1 MLKSG
6 SMKKRSREEMEEVKD
21 VEQNLNTNKHEFL
34 KQNKRLR
41 DANDALDE
49 EV

>member
-1 MLKSG
+1 MLKSR
-6 SMKKRSREEMEEVKD
+6 SKKKRSREEMEEVKD

-34 KQNKRLR
+34 KQHKRLR
-41 DANDALDE
+41 DANDALNE